1 MSSRKQKLSE
11 FVARATAYME
21 NKTAPQI
28 SIFSMQYD
36 GKEWKPL
43 CPCCKNEIS
52 SSGNQICPKCGTL
65 IFKAKG
71 KKIGAKANKDGS
83 CGHYNMTTYL
93 TSKDDGMQKRQ
104 CPFQLLLEEKDSDL
118 YFAVMTAKYDWKS
131 GYAIRTIST
140 IFAGIVGK
148 NGNTFFR
155 KKITALKLDRHLS
168 AIKNGFCV
176 KATAFNEIY
185 SGFFMDSAMQI
196 LRSSGYYGKMID
208 FFSGIY
214 DCKNSK
220 ETAPYCD
227 YWYPAS
233 IDEKTDGF
241 QLLAKYAP
249 IVKESE
255 EKREPVE
262 PRKNYHTQEM
272 NDARIQYRK
281 IPEKLIKEM
290 SDIRFSWLNPSK
302 VYGFGTANL
311 NSEGV
316 HLSYECPCCKGIM
329 RESVFF
335 NESEDIRTRKEE
347 NVHNFIEKCPLC
359 GFQEKGQMFNGNA
372 IGDLAKSFGFLS
384 NRTDFFTKYSFNDA
398 VNHSGPVFYVLVE
411 PSSLPDDAVLIR
423 YFVKISRLS
432 KKLKVREIT
441 RFFLTKDKISA
452 YTTNDDGDWDR
463 KQFARMEHTMPP
475 MNLRNTICLTPAKT
489 IKYLMQKISRDSLE
503 LSKAWGL
510 DGNDEETFRGDVRIF
525 LPRQRK
531 RL

>member
-1 MSSRKQKLSE
+1 M
-11 FVARATAYME
+11 
-21 NKTAPQI
+21 P
-28 SIFSMQYD
+28 
-36 GKEWKPL
+36 
-43 CPCCKNEIS
+43 
-52 SSGNQICPKCGTL
+52 
-65 IFKAKG
+65 
-71 KKIGAKANKDGS
+71 
-83 CGHYNMTTYL
+83 
-93 TSKDDGMQKRQ
+93 
-104 CPFQLLLEEKDSDL
+104 
-118 YFAVMTAKYDWKS
+118 
-131 GYAIRTIST
+131 
-140 IFAGIVGK
+140 
-148 NGNTFFR
+148 
-155 KKITALKLDRHLS
+155 ITPSKLDRNLS
-168 AIKNGFCV
+168 FIKNGLGFKTTEFN
-176 KATAFNEIY
+176 KAHENYFV
-185 SGFFMDSAMQI
+185 DSATKILKSSCYYDQI
-196 LRSSGYYGKMID
+196 VD
-208 FFSGIY
+208 FFSGGY
-214 DCKNSK
+214 DHTKNR
-220 ETAPYCD
+220 EIAPYCS
-227 YWYPAS
+227 YWYPMS

-255 EKREPVE
+255 EKREPVA
-262 PRKNYHTQEM
+262 PHKNYHTQEM

-510 DGNDEETFRGDVRIF
+510 DGNDEETFRGDVRVF
-525 LPRQRK
+525 LPRQNK